1 MRSADAKDK
10 AGLQRLESR
19 LSMEEIA
26 HFRAF
31 VAARSSKV
39 LTKSELHLRHAVDA
53 VDAVVAN
60 LGALRLS
67 NISLCLWCQ
76 YCDPPFPFPF
86 PLPLPSPFPPLSPS
100 YGPHR
105 GEVARGSQQGQP
117 DTCCVA

>member
-1 MRSADAKDK
+1 MWVRSADAKDK

-39 LTKSELHLRHAVDA
+39 LTKSELHLQHAVDA

-60 LGALRLS
+60 LGV
-67 NISLCLWCQ
+67 LCLSIIRLCIWCQ
-76 YCDPPFPFPF
+76 YCDPP
-86 PLPLPSPFPPLSPS
+86 PPG
-100 YGPHR
+100 GPPPPPR
-105 GEVARGSQQGQP
+105 PPRPAGGGGGGGRKQNPNRKVFFFK
-117 DTCCVA
+117 